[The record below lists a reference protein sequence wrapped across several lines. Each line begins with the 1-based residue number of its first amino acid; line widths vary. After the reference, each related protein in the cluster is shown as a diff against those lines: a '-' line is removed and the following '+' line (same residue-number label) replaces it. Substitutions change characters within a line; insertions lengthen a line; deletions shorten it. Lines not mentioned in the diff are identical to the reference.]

1 MRPTP
6 KLPKIAYFWPG
17 LPQLWLRGSWAGL
30 VIAVGFTALVNLL
43 VLATCVFHEWIPMEY
58 QLGGG
63 ALVAVSWLA
72 GWWQCRRAES
82 TQAVPAQ
89 VTTESSGDESDTSAN
104 ALPVGQTIDRGEQL
118 YRDAQQAYLRGDWV
132 AAEQGLLKLLK
143 MNDRDAEAR
152 LMLATL
158 WRHQGRHPEA
168 VRQLD
173 KLSRLEA
180 ADRWQNEIAVERQEN
195 AAALST
201 NNEINAT
208 IETTEITDE
217 TDPTETQTLKMPDA
231 DASQIT
237 DVDLSANEIAET
249 KRRHAA

>member
-30 VIAVGFTALVNLL
+30 VIAVGFTALINLL
-43 VLATCVFHEWIPMEY
+43 ILATCVFHEWIPLEY

-63 ALVAVSWLA
+63 AIVAASWFV
-72 GWWQCRRAES
+72 GWWQSRRAES
-82 TQAVPAQ
+82 AQASPAQ
-89 VTTESSGDESDTSAN
+89 LTTETNENESASTGNSPA
-104 ALPVGQTIDRGEQL
+104 VGQTIDRGEQL

-132 AAEQGLLKLLK
+132 AAEQLLLKLLK
-143 MNDRDAEAR
+143 LDDRDAEAR

-158 WRHQGRHPEA
+158 WRHQGRHREA
-168 VRQLD
+168 TRQLD

-180 ADRWQNEIAVERQEN
+180 ADPWQHEIAVERQEN
-195 AAALST
+195 AAALAGQT
-201 NNEINAT
+201 ENNETPET
-208 IETTEITDE
+208 IESNDEIDSI
-217 TDPTETQTLKMPDA
+217 ETQTLRIA
-231 DASQIT
+231 DAEP
-237 DVDLSANEIAET
+237 SATEIAET

>member
-43 VLATCVFHEWIPMEY
+43 VLATCVFTEWIPFEY
-58 QLGGG
+58 HLGGG
-63 ALVAVSWLA
+63 ALVAASWVA

-82 TQAVPAQ
+82 VQAMPTPAN
-89 VTTESSGDESDTSAN
+89 TESSGDKSDTSAS

-143 MNDRDAEAR
+143 IDDRDAEAR

-158 WRHQGRHPEA
+158 WRHQGRHREA

-173 KLSRLEA
+173 KLSRLET

-195 AAALST
+195 AAAFVTQTETST
-201 NNEINAT
+201 TN
-208 IETTEITDE
+208 ETTELTDE
-217 TDPTETQTLKMPDA
+217 IDPTETQTLK
-231 DASQIT
+231 IT
-237 DVDLSANEIAET
+237 DAEPSATEIAET

>member
-43 VLATCVFHEWIPMEY
+43 ILATCVFHEWIPLEY

-63 ALVAVSWLA
+63 AIVAASWLV
-72 GWWQCRRAES
+72 GWWQSRRAES
-82 TQAVPAQ
+82 AQ
-89 VTTESSGDESDTSAN
+89 SMAIQLTAATSDDESDTVVSQPA
-104 ALPVGQTIDRGEQL
+104 VGQTIDRGEQL

-132 AAEQGLLKLLK
+132 AAEQLLLKLLK
-143 MNDRDAEAR
+143 LDDRDAEAR

-158 WRHQGRHPEA
+158 WRHQGRHREA

-180 ADRWQNEIAVERQEN
+180 ADPWQYEIAVERQEN
-195 AAALST
+195 AAALTDQTET
-201 NNEINAT
+201 N
-208 IETTEITDE
+208 ETSEASKSNDE
-217 TDPTETQTLKMPDA
+217 TESNDEIDSTETQTLK
-231 DASQIT
+231 IT
-237 DVDLSANEIAET
+237 DAESSATEIAET